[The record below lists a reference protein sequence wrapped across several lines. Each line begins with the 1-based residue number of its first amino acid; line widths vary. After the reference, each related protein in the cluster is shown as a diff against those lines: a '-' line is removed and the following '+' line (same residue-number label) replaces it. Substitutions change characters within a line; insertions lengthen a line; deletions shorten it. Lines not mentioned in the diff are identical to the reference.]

1 MHPWC
6 RCHFNPVVDDWDKWL
21 DDYEKRHGSAGNRL
35 QDIFKDDTIKTTKI
49 SQQVLDN
56 LRSPDLDFLTKT
68 QNETLRQGMKN
79 LLKRVDGTPENTEC
93 AYYYDMRAKFLKWE
107 MGEPGK
113 ASVNVYNPH
122 IDYIAMHN
130 HPSGGTFSPGDIR
143 SFVKNDN
150 MRVILIV
157 CNNGEQYL
165 IQKTQNFN
173 GEMFVEEYSDY
184 LLKASSNI
192 EKLSDFLNC
201 ANQFL
206 LNNGEKYGYKYK
218 KVII

>member
-21 DDYEKRHGSAGNRL
+21 DDYEKRHRSAGNRL

-56 LRSPDLDFLTKT
+56 LRSPDLDFLTKV

-79 LLKRVDGTPENTEC
+79 LLKRVDGTPEGTEC

-107 MGEPGK
+107 MGEPG
-113 ASVNVYNPH
+113 AQSIGVYNPL

-130 HPSGGTFSPGDIR
+130 HPSGGTFSPGDIG

-150 MRVILIV
+150 MRAILIV
-157 CNNGEQYL
+157 GNNGEQYIL
-165 IQKTQNFN
+165 QKDHSFDRDNFSKD
-173 GEMFVEEYSDY
+173 YADY
-184 LLKASSNI
+184 LY
-192 EKLSDFLNC
+192 KLRDQDIDLVEVLNLANDFL
-201 ANQFL
+201 
-206 LNNGEKYGYKYK
+206 EKGASRYGYKYRK
-218 KVII
+218 IIS

>member
-6 RCHFNPVVDDWDKWL
+6 RCHINPIVDDWDKWL
-21 DDYEKRHGSAGNRL
+21 DDYEKRHGNSGVRL
-35 QDIFKDDTIKTTKI
+35 QDIFKDDTIKATKI

-130 HPSGGTFSPGDIR
+130 HPSGGTFSPGDIQAFN
-143 SFVKNDN
+143 SNEK
-150 MRVILIV
+150 MRIMLIDG
-157 CNNGEQYL
+157 NNGEQYL
-165 IQKTQNFN
+165 IRKTNN
-173 GEMFVEEYSDY
+173 YNMEEFLTDYSEFIIK
-184 LLKASSNI
+184 LINEGTPLTEALNKCSEFILK
-192 EKLSDFLNC
+192 
-201 ANQFL
+201 
-206 LNNGEKYGYKYK
+206 GTEKYGY
-218 KVII
+218 

>member
-1 MHPWC
+1 M
-6 RCHFNPVVDDWDKWL
+6 PVVDDWDKWL
-21 DDYEKRHGSAGNRL
+21 DDYEKRHGNSGDRL
-35 QDIFKDDTIKTTKI
+35 QDIFKDDTIKITKI

-113 ASVNVYNPH
+113 ASVSVYNPR

-130 HPSGGTFSPGDIR
+130 HPSGGTFSPGDIKAFN
-143 SFVKNDN
+143 SNEQ
-150 MRVILIV
+150 MRIMLIV
-157 CNNGEQYL
+157 GNNGEQYL
-165 IQKTQNFN
+165 IRKTNN
-173 GEMFVEEYSDY
+173 YNMEEFLTGYSEFIIK
-184 LLKASSNI
+184 LINEETPLTETLNKCSEFILKGA
-192 EKLSDFLNC
+192 
-201 ANQFL
+201 
-206 LNNGEKYGYKYK
+206 EKYGYQYRK
-218 KVII
+218 II

>member
-6 RCHFNPVVDDWDKWL
+6 RCHINPIVDDWDKWI
-21 DDYEKRHGSAGNRL
+21 DDYEKRHGNSGVRL

-56 LRSPDLDFLTKT
+56 LRSPDLDFLTKA

-113 ASVNVYNPH
+113 ASVIVYNPH

-150 MRVILIV
+150 MRIIMIV
-157 CNNGEQYL
+157 GNNGEQYIL
-165 IQKTQNFN
+165 QKDQSFDRDNFSKD
-173 GEMFVEEYSDY
+173 YADY
-184 LLKASSNI
+184 LYKLRDQNI
-192 EKLSDFLNC
+192 DLVEALNLANDFL
-201 ANQFL
+201 
-206 LNNGEKYGYKYK
+206 EKGASRYGYKYRK
-218 KVII
+218 IIS

>member
-35 QDIFKDDTIKTTKI
+35 QDIFKDDTIKTAKI

-56 LRSPDLDFLTKT
+56 LRSPDLDFLTKV

-79 LLKRVDGTPENTEC
+79 LLKRVDGTPEGTEC

-113 ASVNVYNPH
+113 SSVNVYNPRV
-122 IDYIAMHN
+122 DYITMHN
-130 HPSGGTFSPGDIR
+130 HPSGGTFSPGDIK

-192 EKLSDFLNC
+192 ERLSDFLNC

>member
-6 RCHFNPVVDDWDKWL
+6 RCHQNPVVDDWDKWL

-56 LRSPDLDFLTKT
+56 LRSPDLDFLTRV

-79 LLKRVDGTPENTEC
+79 LLKRVDGTPEGTEC

-113 ASVNVYNPH
+113 SSVNVYNPRV
-122 IDYIAMHN
+122 DYITMHN
-130 HPSGGTFSPGDIR
+130 HPSGGTFSPGDIKAFN
-143 SFVKNDN
+143 SNEK
-150 MRVILIV
+150 MRIMLIV
-157 CNNGEQYL
+157 GNNGDQYL
-165 IQKTQNFN
+165 IRKTNN
-173 GEMFVEEYSDY
+173 YNTEEFLTDYSEY
-184 LLKASSNI
+184 IIKLVNEETPLKDA
-192 EKLSDFLNC
+192 LNKC
-201 ANQFL
+201 SEFILQGA
-206 LNNGEKYGYKYK
+206 EKYGYEYRK
-218 KVII
+218 II

>member
-21 DDYEKRHGSAGNRL
+21 DDYEQRHGNTGNRL
-35 QDIFKDDTIKTTKI
+35 QDMFKDDKIKRTRI
-49 SQQVLDN
+49 SQQVLDK
-56 LRSPDLDFLTKT
+56 LQSPDLDFLTKA
-68 QNETLRQGMKN
+68 QNETLRQGMEN
-79 LLKRVDGTPENTEC
+79 LLKRVDGMPADTEC

-113 ASVNVYNPH
+113 ASVNVYNPR
-122 IDYIAMHN
+122 IDYITMHN
-130 HPSGGTFSPGDIR
+130 HPSGGTFSLGDIK

-150 MRVILIV
+150 MRVIMIV
-157 CNNGEQYL
+157 GNNGEQYL

-173 GEMFVEEYSDY
+173 GEMFVKEYSDY
-184 LLKASSNI
+184 LFKASSNI
-192 EKLSDFLNC
+192 ERLSDFLNC

-218 KVII
+218 KIII

>member
-6 RCHFNPVVDDWDKWL
+6 RCHFNPVEDDWDKWL

-56 LRSPDLDFLTKT
+56 LRSPDLDFLTKV

-79 LLKRVDGTPENTEC
+79 LLKRVDGTPEGTEC

-107 MGEPGK
+107 MGEPG
-113 ASVNVYNPH
+113 AQSIGVYNPL

-130 HPSGGTFSPGDIR
+130 HPSGGTFSPGDIKAFN
-143 SFVKNDN
+143 SNEK
-150 MRVILIV
+150 MRIMFIV
-157 CNNGEQYL
+157 GNNGDQYL
-165 IQKTQNFN
+165 IRKTNN
-173 GEMFVEEYSDY
+173 YNMEEFLTDYSEFIIK
-184 LLKASSNI
+184 LINEETPLTEALNKCSEFILKGA
-192 EKLSDFLNC
+192 
-201 ANQFL
+201 
-206 LNNGEKYGYKYK
+206 EKYGYQYRK
-218 KVII
+218 II